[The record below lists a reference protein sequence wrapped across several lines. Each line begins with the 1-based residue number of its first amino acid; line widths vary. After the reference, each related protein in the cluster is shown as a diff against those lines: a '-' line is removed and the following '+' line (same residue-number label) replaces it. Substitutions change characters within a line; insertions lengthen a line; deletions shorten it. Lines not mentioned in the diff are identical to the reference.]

1 MKYTKI
7 TFLAL
12 ILIFTMT
19 GCSMKGNKFNPDFN
33 SINDLKDNNL
43 KSMTVQKQNLKKEKD
58 ETIGLR
64 AVNMTSPYGG
74 SFSKY
79 LEISLEEQLKQALI
93 YNIQSDIKISAI
105 LLKNDVSI
113 SGFSIGEANLS
124 ANFIVINKN
133 KKIYEKEH
141 SIHHEWTSSFI
152 GQIAIENAIENY
164 PIAMQKLIDS
174 FLLDKDL
181 IKVTK

>member
-1 MKYTKI
+1 MKLVGFILI
-7 TFLAL
+7 TL
-12 ILIFTMT
+12 ILLLTTT
-19 GCSMKGNKFNPDFN
+19 GCSMKGHEFKPNFN

-43 KSMTVQKQNLKKEKD
+43 KAMSIQNGNIKNEKD

-79 LEISLEEQLKQALI
+79 LEKSLEEQLKQASI
-93 YNIQSDIKISAI
+93 YDKQSNIKISAI

-113 SGFSIGEANLS
+113 SSFSIGEADLT
-124 ANFIVINKN
+124 ANFIVMNKDR
-133 KKIYEKEH
+133 KIYEEEH
-141 SIHHEWTSSFI
+141 TIHHEWESSFL
-152 GQIAIENAIENY
+152 GQIAIENALENY

-181 IKVTK
+181 IEVVK

>member
-1 MKYTKI
+1 MKLVSFILI
-7 TFLAL
+7 TL
-12 ILIFTMT
+12 ILLLTTT
-19 GCSMKGNKFNPDFN
+19 GCSMKGHEFKPDFN

-43 KSMTVQKQNLKKEKD
+43 KAMSIQNENIKNEKD

-79 LEISLEEQLKQALI
+79 LEKSLEEQLKQASI
-93 YNIQSDIKISAI
+93 YDKQSNIKISAI

-113 SGFSIGEANLS
+113 SSFSIGEADLT
-124 ANFIVINKN
+124 ANFIVMNKD
-133 KKIYEKEH
+133 KKVYEKEH
-141 SIHHEWTSSFI
+141 TIHHEWESSFI

-181 IKVTK
+181 IDVAK

>member
-1 MKYTKI
+1 MKLVSFILI
-7 TFLAL
+7 TL
-12 ILIFTMT
+12 ILLLTTT
-19 GCSMKGNKFNPDFN
+19 GCSMKGHEFKPNFN

-43 KSMTVQKQNLKKEKD
+43 KVMSIQNENIKNEKD

-64 AVNMTSPYGG
+64 AVNMISPYGG

-79 LEISLEEQLKQALI
+79 LEKSLEEQLKQASI
-93 YNIQSDIKISAI
+93 YDKQSNIKISAI

-113 SGFSIGEANLS
+113 SSFRIGEADLI
-124 ANFIVINKN
+124 ANFIVMNKD

-141 SIHHEWTSSFI
+141 TIHHEWESSFI

-164 PIAMQKLIDS
+164 PVAMQKLIDS

-181 IKVTK
+181 IEVVK